1 MEIEKD
7 KCGKTATRSG
17 HRGQRK
23 ECFKEGGEVW
33 DMAGRCQMLVM
44 FADPPVIDESR
55 KKASYSEVI
64 MEAEN
69 EQGALKTLQ
78 DHDQ

>member
-1 MEIEKD
+1 
-7 KCGKTATRSG
+7 
-17 HRGQRK
+17 
-23 ECFKEGGEVW
+23 
-33 DMAGRCQMLVM
+33 M